1 MRALVQRVRHA
12 CVVLSDGSRREIA
25 RGLVVFL
32 GVGKG
37 DGPESGRKLADK
49 IAHLR
54 IFSNEQGKFDLS
66 VLEVAGQ
73 ALVVSQFTLYGDC
86 RKGRRPD
93 FTQAA
98 PPEEAEAL
106 YLDFAQRLR
115 QAGLSVATGEF
126 GDKMLVELAND
137 GPVTLSLEI

>member
-1 MRALVQRVRHA
+1 MT
-12 CVVLSDGSRREIA
+12 I
-25 RGLVVFL
+25 
-32 GVGKG
+32 
-37 DGPESGRKLADK
+37 P
-49 IAHLR
+49 
-54 IFSNEQGKFDLS
+54 
-66 VLEVAGQ
+66 
-73 ALVVSQFTLYGDC
+73 T
-86 RKGRRPD
+86 
-93 FTQAA
+93 A

>member
-1 MRALVQRVRHA
+1 M
-12 CVVLSDGSRREIA
+12 
-25 RGLVVFL
+25 VVFL

-37 DGPESGRKLADK
+37 DGPESSRKLADK
-49 IAHLR
+49 IVHLR